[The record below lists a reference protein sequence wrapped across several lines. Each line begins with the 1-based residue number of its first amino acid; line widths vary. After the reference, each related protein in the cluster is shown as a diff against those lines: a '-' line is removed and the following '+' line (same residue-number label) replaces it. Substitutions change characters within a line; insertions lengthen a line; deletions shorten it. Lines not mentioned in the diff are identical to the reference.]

1 MPYLKHWLQHHA
13 EDDQMPP
20 FTFTILK
27 TFKDCLSWQV
37 AEALKIQYSKD
48 FFLNSKNEYN
58 SNHISRVVVEEDAFL
73 KKKRARQEEL
83 EEVMEKIKW
92 QGRDWQD
99 G

>member
-1 MPYLKHWLQHHA
+1 MAVWNVRVQLPRLNMPT
-13 EDDQMPP
+13 
-20 FTFTILK
+20 FTCTILK
-27 TFKDCLSWQV
+27 SFKDCLSRQV
-37 AEALKIQYSKD
+37 AEAIKIHYSKN
-48 FFLNSKNEYN
+48 FILKSKIEYN
-58 SNHISRVVVEEDAFL
+58 SNHLSRVVVEEDAFL